1 MKKSNAV
8 IGVLM
13 ATILGGTVLAG
24 CGGNPNDP
32 NRPNK
37 PNIPGDDGTVFNLP
51 NAPDGA
57 VIEAGGNKALFA
69 DSFRLDFVK
78 AGDGYGVNV
87 VDAST
92 LSSVTAAAPATSVSF
107 KNETPAMLNVRGPAT
122 TLLGSFDESSFSA
135 GYSTVTEKDYG
146 YLARA
151 TVTTQQGSS
160 VLFEDAYYISAGG
173 TFAVSRRTEVITAN
187 VKDIGFQSVY
197 SFADAGNSKKH
208 SEFDYFIPSIL
219 YKDSQDMVNGAIA
232 SGLNLDRMYVKET
245 RTGLPLS
252 MLRNK
257 VNGRSIAIA
266 HLEPQISVNGEIGG
280 GFNGTVNNKLQF
292 GSIGY
297 TINKGVS
304 VDFCYPSSEGP
315 TTYDAGSGW
324 AKVYHKME
332 EKNAQEYRLSILPET
347 EDTYAKSMTET
358 FKAAYTAEMPTI
370 TNEIDIDKI
379 YDYNIEVFADTYK
392 EFGTGVQ
399 KAAGVPWSI
408 SLKTG
413 NTVDYSFQ
421 MGFVGQQIPVGYHLM
436 SQGYAENDNILVA
449 KGKAIVD
456 FWTSAK
462 IMGDKV
468 PVVWWDPADNES
480 AGQSRGYPSFLR
492 CFVDGAEGMIDAC
505 KVGVANGMDITQWRN
520 AVIKIGNF
528 LVENQNDDGSYY
540 RAYNPN
546 GTVCTD
552 SSDNRYQGTSKRN
565 TPVAVRLLAKMY
577 EFTGEEKYKTA
588 ALKAADYSYEVLY
601 KGLEKYVGGTPDN
614 PNTVDKEASIYAMYC
629 FNAAYI
635 LTKDAKYLEAA
646 QHGAVSAMSW
656 VYCYDFACP
665 SSTDNTPMNPF
676 TEGGVSG
683 FSIIATGHSAA
694 DNFSAY
700 MYYEMYKLYV
710 FTGDTFYLHAAQF
723 LQNNT
728 KLSTDYN
735 GERGWKYR
743 AMGPEASVVCEFSF
757 GTVGVW
763 LPWSGIANIE
773 PIANMRLTFGNADIA
788 KITSDRAALAET
800 LWAYGNGGRLNKQ

>member
-1 MKKSNAV
+1 MAAV
-8 IGVLM
+8 LS
-13 ATILGGTVLAG
+13 GTALAG
-24 CGGNPNDP
+24 CGTPVQ
-32 NRPNK
+32 PNK
-37 PNIPGDDGTVFNLP
+37 PGDDVGTKFDLP
-51 NAPDGA
+51 DAPEGA
-57 VIEAGGNKALFA
+57 VIEADGNKALA
-69 DSFRLDFVK
+69 AGGYRLDFVK
-78 AGDGYGVNV
+78 TGDAYGINV
-87 VDAST
+87 VDASAF
-92 LSSVTAAAPATSVSF
+92 TAAVGF
-107 KNETPAMLNVRGPAT
+107 QNETPAILNVRGPAT

-135 GYSTVTEKDYG
+135 GYATVAERDYG

-151 TVTTQQGSS
+151 TVTTEKGSS

-173 TFAVSRRTEVITAN
+173 SFAVSRRTEVVTAN
-187 VKDIGFQSVY
+187 AKDLGFQTVY
-197 SFADAGNSKKH
+197 SIADAGKSKKY
-208 SEFDYFIPSIL
+208 SDFDYFIPAIL

-232 SGLNLDRMYVKET
+232 SNLNLDKMYVKET

-257 VNGRSIAIA
+257 SNGRSVAIA
-266 HLEPQISVNGEIGG
+266 HLEPKISVNGEIGG

-292 GSIGY
+292 GAIGY

-332 EKNAQEYRLSILPET
+332 EKNVQEYKLSILPET
-347 EDTYAKSMTET
+347 EDSYAKSMTET
-358 FKAAYTAEMPTI
+358 FKAAYNAETPAI
-370 TNEIDIDKI
+370 ADDVEIDKI
-379 YDYNIEVFADTYK
+379 YDYNIEVFEDTYK
-392 EFGTGVQ
+392 EFGTGAQ

-408 SLKTG
+408 SLKNG
-413 NTVDYSFQ
+413 NTVEYSFQ
-421 MGFVGQQIPVGYHLM
+421 MGFVGQQIAVGYHLM
-436 SQGYAENDNILVA
+436 SQGFA
-449 KGKAIVD
+449 KGEKSLVEKGKTIVD
-456 FWTSAK
+456 FWTSPK
-462 IMGDKV
+462 IMSDKV
-468 PVVWWDPADNES
+468 PVVWWDPRDNES

-505 KVGVANGMDITQWRN
+505 KVGAANGLDITQWRN
-520 AVIKIGNF
+520 AVVKIGDF

-540 RAYNPN
+540 RAYNTN

-552 SSDNRYQGTSKRN
+552 TSDNRYQGTSKRN
-565 TPVAVRLLAKMY
+565 TPVAVRFLAKMY
-577 EFTGEEKYKTA
+577 EFTGEEKYKSA
-588 ALKAADYSYEVLY
+588 ALKAADYSYDVLY

-629 FNAAYI
+629 FNAAYS
-635 LTKDAKYLEAA
+635 LTNEEKYLEAA

-665 SSTDNTPMNPF
+665 SSSDNMPMNPF

-700 MYYEMYKLYV
+700 MYFEMYKLYIY
-710 FTGDTFYLHAAQF
+710 TGDAFYLHAAQF

-728 KLSTDYN
+728 KLSTDYK
-735 GERGWKYR
+735 GEHGWKYR

-773 PIANMRLTFGNADIA
+773 PVANMRLAFGNADIA
-788 KITSDRAALAET
+788 NITADRAALAET
-800 LWAYGNGGRLNKQ
+800 LAAYGNGGRLNKL